1 MLTPYV
7 TDELFNTLSRYSNQ
21 KKRLIERLK
30 EFILHKQQYPC
41 NGGVPGQCPG
51 FGSTD
56 KKFKSSGNFGK
67 EIRGVAHA
75 HLTDDISIAYLVDG
89 DNLNLYGVYSH
100 DAMGTGQPANINR
113 QQQIADQWAKMSFS
127 QPLDANALGEPK
139 KDVSEPKAKPAGTK
153 PDFTPK
159 AKVAPQAAKPADNSV
174 VALAQKVDAHWPQR
188 GLLNKLAGSQ
198 TKQQAVAILNNEAQN
213 IANLRDR
220 GAKLYPN
227 QMDYFKGLASLYAHY
242 EKQR

>member
-30 EFILHKQQYPC
+30 EFILHKQKYPC
-41 NGGVPGQCPG
+41 NGGIPGQCPG

-89 DNLNLYGVYSH
+89 DKLNLYGVYSH
-100 DAMGTGQPANINR
+100 DAIGTGQPPNINR
-113 QQQIADQWAKMSFS
+113 QQQIADQWARMSFS
-127 QPLDANALGEPK
+127 QSLDANALGEPK
-139 KDVSEPKAKPAGTK
+139 KDVVEPRSKPAGTK

-159 AKVAPQAAKPADNSV
+159 AKVAPQTAQPAVNSV
-174 VALAQKVDAHWPQR
+174 VALAKQVDSHWPQR
-188 GLLNKLAGSQ
+188 GLLNKMANARD
-198 TKQQAVAILNNEAQN
+198 KQQAIMIINQEAQN
-213 IANLRDR
+213 IMGLKQR

-227 QMDYFKGLASLYAHY
+227 QLDYLKGLEALYNHY
-242 EKQR
+242 TK

>member
-30 EFILHKQQYPC
+30 EFILHKQKYPC

-139 KDVSEPKAKPAGTK
+139 KDVAEPKVKAAGTK

-159 AKVAPQAAKPADNSV
+159 AKVAPQTAQPAVNPI
-174 VALAQKVDAHWPQR
+174 VALAKQVDAHWPQR
-188 GLLNKLAGSQ
+188 GLLNKMANARD
-198 TKQQAVAILNNEAQN
+198 KQQAIVIINQEAQN
-213 IANLRDR
+213 IMGLKQR
-220 GAKLYPN
+220 GARLYPN
-227 QMDYFKGLASLYAHY
+227 QVDYLKGLEALYNHY
-242 EKQR
+242 AK